1 MVENDPQYELVYQ
14 TLHHYWTTRTGSED
28 DSHDIA
34 LEAIFDEQSAN
45 FEKIDGYRIQINN
58 NLTCWSWENNNLKAA
73 SLSLRSS
80 VLTTAIQDGLNIARL
95 FNLQIIQTN

>member
-1 MVENDPQYELVYQ
+1 MTHM
-14 TLHHYWTTRTGSED
+14 TLLWRQFSTNSQLILKRLMD
-28 DSHDIA
+28 M
-34 LEAIFDEQSAN
+34 
-45 FEKIDGYRIQINN
+45 RINN

-95 FNLQIIQTN
+95 FNPQIIKTN

>member
-1 MVENDPQYELVYQ
+1 MNSQLILKRLMD
-14 TLHHYWTTRTGSED
+14 
-28 DSHDIA
+28 
-34 LEAIFDEQSAN
+34 
-45 FEKIDGYRIQINN
+45 IQIDN

-95 FNLQIIQTN
+95 FNLQII

>member
-45 FEKIDGYRIQINN
+45 FEKIDGCTDQ
-58 NLTCWSWENNNLKAA
+58 
-73 SLSLRSS
+73 
-80 VLTTAIQDGLNIARL
+80 
-95 FNLQIIQTN
+95 